1 MFRQFDV
8 YPHDILSRSG
18 TPVVRPAVSPVER
31 TIDVVADHEVPLFAL
46 LRSTLG
52 LPLEDARWWPERPKR
67 RRRVSTLVEES
78 DSNAEAPVPAGRH
91 TTVMTGGRPFA
102 EDVTHPTVAL
112 LERTLA
118 GLRTWGSPAST
129 PVPKQAGRHQL
140 VSTGFEP
147 EVEERLLSRR

>member
-18 TPVVRPAVSPVER
+18 APVIRPAVSPVER
-31 TIDVVADHEVPLFAL
+31 TIDVVADREVPLFAL

-67 RRRVSTLVEES
+67 RRRAALFVEES
-78 DSNAEAPVPAGRH
+78 DPNGHAPVPDGRH
-91 TTVMTGGRPFA
+91 TTVLTGGLPFE
-102 EDVTHPTVAL
+102 EDVGHPTVAL

-118 GLRTWGSPAST
+118 GLRTWGATAST

-140 VSTGFEP
+140 VSTG
-147 EVEERLLSRR
+147 V

>member
-8 YPHDILSRSG
+8 YPHDILARSG
-18 TPVVRPAVSPVER
+18 APVVRPAVSPVKR

-52 LPLEDARWWPERPKR
+52 LPLEDPRWWPERPKR
-67 RRRVSTLVEES
+67 RRRAAMFVEES
-78 DSNAEAPVPAGRH
+78 DVNGHAPVSKGRH
-91 TTVMTGGRPFA
+91 TTVLAGGRPFV
-102 EDVTHPTVAL
+102 EDVGHPTVVL

-118 GLRTWGSPAST
+118 GLLTWGATATT

-140 VSTGFEP
+140 ASTG
-147 EVEERLLSRR
+147 V